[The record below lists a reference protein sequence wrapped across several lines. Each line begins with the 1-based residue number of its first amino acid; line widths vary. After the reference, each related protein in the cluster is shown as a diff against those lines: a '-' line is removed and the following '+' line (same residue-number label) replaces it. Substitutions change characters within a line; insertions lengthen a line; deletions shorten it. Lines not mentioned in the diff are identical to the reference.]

1 MSFTSSIFL
10 IFLFFV
16 FLVYFLIPKK
26 FQWGFLLIAS
36 YVFYLFSGFGKVL
49 FLLFTTTITFCTG
62 ILLEKTDTALETLL
76 ENKEKLLSKEQRNN
90 LKESSKRKKRIIL
103 ISALLL
109 VLGVLGVL
117 KYYNFFAQN
126 FNSLADILS
135 LDVELSLLN
144 YLLPLGI
151 SFYTFQSVGYIID
164 INRGKIK
171 ADKNLAKFALFLSFF
186 PQIVQGPISRYSQ
199 LANQLYEPH
208 TFNYER
214 VKSGLQLMLWGFFKK
229 LVIADRL
236 AVAVNTIFGNSIQYE
251 GLSIFIGVLFFTFQ
265 MYCDF
270 SGGIDIARGIAET
283 MGISMVENFRRP
295 FFSKSIDEYWR
306 RWHITLGD
314 WMRDYVFYPLA
325 LSKTFARLGKFSRK
339 HLGNKTGK
347 IIPIIIANLITFL
360 AVGVWHGPYWKYVAF
375 GTYYGLLISIGILFK
390 PFFQKIGRSLKIKT
404 DCFSWRLTQ
413 ISFVFTATTIG
424 RYFARADGLRHAFYL
439 LKQTFSIFNPWIFYD
454 GTLLNLGL
462 NLEDY
467 YVLFVSILFL
477 ILVEILQ
484 EIGINIREKISDQ
497 NLVFRWSLYLIGIFA
512 VLIFGM
518 YGQEY
523 SAVEFIYRGF

>member
-1 MSFTSSIFL
+1 MSITSSIFL

-16 FLVYFLIPKK
+16 FLIYFLIPKK
-26 FQWGFLLIAS
+26 FQWIFLLIAS
-36 YVFYLFSGFGKVL
+36 CVFYLFSGFGKIL
-49 FLLFTTTITFCTG
+49 FLLFTTSVTFFTG
-62 ILLEKTDTALETLL
+62 ILLEKTDAELESIL
-76 ENKEKLLSKEQRNN
+76 EKKDLQLSKEQR
-90 LKESSKRKKRIIL
+90 KKFKDSSERKKRIIL
-103 ISALLL
+103 ICALLL
-109 VLGVLGVL
+109 VFGVLGVL

-126 FNSLADILS
+126 FNSLANIFS
-135 LDVELSLLN
+135 LDVDLSLLN

-171 ADKNLAKFALFLSFF
+171 ADRNFAKFALFLSFF
-186 PQIVQGPISRYSQ
+186 PQIVQGPISRYDQ
-199 LANQLYEPH
+199 LAHQLYEPH
-208 TFNYER
+208 SFNYKR
-214 VKSGLQLMLWGFFKK
+214 VKFGLQLMLWGFFKK

-236 AVAVNTIFGNSIQYE
+236 SIAVNTIFGNSFQYE
-251 GLSIFIGVLFFTFQ
+251 GLSIFIGVLFFSFQ

-270 SGGIDIARGIAET
+270 SGGIDIARGIAES
-283 MGISMVENFRRP
+283 MGISLVENFRRP

-325 LSKTFARLGKFSRK
+325 LSKTIARLGKFSRK
-339 HLGNKTGK
+339 HLGNKIGK

-375 GTYYGLLISIGILFK
+375 GTYYGLLISIGLLFK
-390 PFFQKIGRSLKIKT
+390 PFFQKIVRALKIKT
-404 DCFSWRLTQ
+404 DYFSWRLTQ

-424 RYFARADGLRHAFYL
+424 RYFARADGLRHALQL
-439 LKQTFSIFNPWIFYD
+439 LRQTFSIFNPWIFYD

-462 NLEDY
+462 RVEDY
-467 YVLFVSILFL
+467 YVLFISILFL
-477 ILVEILQ
+477 ILIEILQ
-484 EIGINIREKISDQ
+484 ETGISIRKKISDQ
-497 NLVFRWSLYLIGIFA
+497 NLILRWSVYLIGIFA
-512 VLIFGM
+512 VLIFGI

-523 SAVEFIYRGF
+523 DAVEFIYRGF